1 MSDNKSTSYISDI
14 LLLIMRLRS
23 SFQGLHYPISAV
35 PISTTCLVR
44 KESESEVAQSCPT
57 LCDPVDC
64 SPSGSSVHGILQAR
78 ILEWVAIPFS
88 RGSSWPRDRIQ
99 VSWIAGRFF
108 TYIWPAGKPSPI
120 FNHPLKIVRLVSSF
134 KSIVVC
140 INVREQNIIILW
152 CLYKLLLKK
161 N

>member
-1 MSDNKSTSYISDI
+1 MEREI
-14 LLLIMRLRS
+14 LLNCTFNMPHALLFSKVLQSRIYTACMCAKSL
-23 SFQGLHYPISAV
+23 
-35 PISTTCLVR
+35 
-44 KESESEVAQSCPT
+44 QSCPT
-57 LCDPVDC
+57 LCNPMDC
-64 SPSGSSVHGILQAR
+64 SLLGPSVHEVLQAR